1 MTNLEIANEV
11 LESKK
16 VSFELSYNMERISE
30 DYQHKLV
37 SKIEDEW
44 SGEIYEELV
53 SLDEVDNFFQYIV
66 VNIQR
71 QLEIEVSINEK
82 YETISLDVII
92 K

>member
-37 SKIEDEW
+37 SKI
-44 SGEIYEELV
+44 LFLFN
-53 SLDEVDNFFQYIV
+53 SL
-66 VNIQR
+66 
-71 QLEIEVSINEK
+71 
-82 YETISLDVII
+82 
-92 K
+92 